1 MNFIIKV
8 IEKYLM
14 PPMTKLSTQRHIMAV
29 RDGIVG
35 AMPFIIVGSTF
46 LVIVALPLAPLM
58 EGFKSMGW
66 SGAASVTQVV
76 INWLKSNAQTIILPF
91 RISLG
96 LISLY
101 VAFGIG
107 YNLARSYK
115 IDPLAGGLMAFGAF
129 MMTQLPIGIGGEI
142 GNIIGKADL
151 GQIGTKLNAL
161 GDKYGLVFPIEG
173 LGAHDMFVA
182 IIISLLAVEVLR
194 YCRQRNLMIK
204 MPDGVPESV
213 ARSFGMLIPVAIV
226 IPVIWFFRHVM
237 HIDFGYYIM
246 LVFAPLV
253 VAGSTLIGALVPVFL
268 IDALWF
274 CGIHGDSVVG
284 AVARPLWTM
293 MIEQNG
299 AAVLAGLPAPNLFP
313 EQCLQWFV
321 WIGGSGCTL
330 GLVVM
335 MLFSKSAY
343 LRDLGRVCIIPGI
356 FNINEPVTFGL
367 PIMYN
372 PILMV
377 PFIFGPLVI
386 AVTTW
391 MSMYLGW
398 VQVPYILVAWTLP
411 APIGALLSTGFDWR
425 ALVLS
430 AFNLCLMT
438 AIYYP
443 FFKAYER
450 KLVAEETQTLNV

>member
-1 MNFIIKV
+1 MNFV
-8 IEKYLM
+8 MTFIEKVLM
-14 PPMTKLSTQRHIMAV
+14 PPMTKISTQRHIMAV
-29 RDGIVG
+29 RDGIV
-35 AMPFIIVGSTF
+35 ASMPFVIVGSVF
-46 LVIVALPLAPLM
+46 LIAIALPFDTWKELIKPY
-58 EGFKSMGW
+58 
-66 SGAASVTQVV
+66 
-76 INWLKSNAQTIILPF
+76 AQTIVLPY

-107 YNLARSYK
+107 YNLAKSYK
-115 IDPLAGGLMAFGAF
+115 IDPLAGGIMAFGAF
-129 MMTQLPIGIGGEI
+129 MMTQLPVNVGAEI
-142 GNIIGKADL
+142 GKIVGDNKL
-151 GQIGTKLNAL
+151 GAVGEQLSAF
-161 GDKYGLVFPIEG
+161 GDKMGLAFPLER

-182 IIISLLAVEVLR
+182 IIVSIVAVEVLR
-194 YCRQRNLMIK
+194 FCRERNLTIK
-204 MPDGVPESV
+204 MPDGVPESI
-213 ARSFGMLIPVAIV
+213 ARSFALLIPVAIV
-226 IPVIWFFRHVM
+226 LPIIWFFRHIVN
-237 HIDFGYYIM
+237 IDFGVYIM
-246 LVFAPLV
+246 MVFKPLV
-253 VAGSTLIGALVPVFL
+253 VAGSTFIGALVPVFL

-284 AVARPLWTM
+284 SVARPLWTM

-299 AAVLAGLPAPNLFP
+299 AAVLKGLPAPHLFP

-330 GLVVM
+330 GLVCM
-335 MLFSKSAY
+335 MLRSKSTY
-343 LRDLGRVCIIPGI
+343 LRDIGKVSIIPGI

-372 PILMV
+372 PIMMI
-377 PFIFGPLVI
+377 PFVFGPLVI
-386 AVTTW
+386 GTTTW
-391 MSMYLGW
+391 ICMAFGL

-430 AFNLCLMT
+430 LVNLCLMT

-450 KLVAEETQTLNV
+450 KLVADEAAAAASTEHYQL